1 MPIRLNKILRKLN
14 IGFNTAKQYLIKY
27 GIDVSK
33 QGLSTKIDDEI
44 CLKFLSN
51 FAQDRILKENASEL
65 FKKIKNKDV
74 KLSRIPTNENK
85 RNTEQ
90 KVQENIIIKNV
101 TTAKTIP
108 VIKVI
113 DIKLDRLKYA
123 SGRIYVKQEKTQYEL
138 KNRHLFGINSDYIK
152 NDPIFNI

>member
-74 KLSRIPTNENK
+74 KLSRIPT
-85 RNTEQ
+85 
-90 KVQENIIIKNV
+90 
-101 TTAKTIP
+101 P
-108 VIKVI
+108 
-113 DIKLDRLKYA
+113 
-123 SGRIYVKQEKTQYEL
+123 
-138 KNRHLFGINSDYIK
+138 
-152 NDPIFNI
+152 